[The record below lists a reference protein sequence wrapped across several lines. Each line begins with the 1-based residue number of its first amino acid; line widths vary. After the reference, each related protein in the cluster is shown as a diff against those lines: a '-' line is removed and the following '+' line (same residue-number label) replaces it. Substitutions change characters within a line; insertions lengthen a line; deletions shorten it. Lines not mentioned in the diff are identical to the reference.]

1 MAAVSSQQ
9 YEVRELG
16 VGGILDQAIRIVR
29 DHFGPLFR
37 IFLPLLAFNLVLG
50 LVNVFV
56 TPVASPDASPEERA
70 AAVAAA
76 LPTTL
81 AFTGAQL
88 IGALIIGSWINAALM
103 HFVAQ
108 KYLGHAITPGAAL
121 ARGWRRFG
129 PVVWTTLLV
138 GATIGIGFLLLIIP
152 GIYFSFWYL
161 LSQQVTVV
169 ENISGWQAM
178 KRSRALMKGSMN
190 TAFLVLLVLGI
201 LGFVVGGGA
210 GLLGNPYLI
219 TGTTVVLQSILT
231 LVSLTA
237 LVVLYFSCR
246 CKEENF
252 DLEHVAASLG
262 AEGPAVRFGDDRA
275 SIPVEIPFTRD
286 SGAR

>member
-1 MAAVSSQQ
+1 MPADSSQQ

-16 VGGILDQAIRIVR
+16 VGGILDQAFRIVR

-37 IFLPLLAFNLVLG
+37 IFLPLLGFNLVFGLG
-50 LVNVFV
+50 NVFV
-56 TPVASPDASPEERA
+56 TPGVSPDASPEEQA

-81 AFTGAQL
+81 ALSAVQA
-88 IGALIIGSWINAALM
+88 IGALVIGSWINAALM

-252 DLEHVAASLG
+252 DLEHLAASLG
-262 AEGPAVRFGDDRA
+262 TDGPEDRLGDGGP
-275 SIPVEIPFTRD
+275 SIPSGDPFARD
-286 SGAR
+286 RNAT

>member
-1 MAAVSSQQ
+1 MAANATQP
-9 YEVRELG
+9 YDVRDLG

-29 DHFGPLFR
+29 DHFGPLLR

-56 TPVASPDASPEERA
+56 APVDSADASPEENA

-81 AFTGAQL
+81 AFTGAQV

-108 KYLGHAITPGAAL
+108 KYLGHVITPGAAL
-121 ARGWRRFG
+121 ARGWRRYG

-138 GATIGIGFLLLIIP
+138 GATIGVGFLLLIIP

-201 LGFVVGGGA
+201 LGFVLGSGA

-262 AEGPAVRFGDDRA
+262 AESPTVRLGDERA
-275 SIPVEIPFTRD
+275 SIPAENPFTRD
-286 SGAR
+286 TDPT